1 MSFLERVKTH
11 SSKLTDSDQ
20 KLVAMLLERRAEAA
34 FLSGPQLAQRA
45 QVHEAAATRL
55 AQKLGFKGFPELRAQ
70 LQREVLEGQ
79 DAADRMRRSVS
90 KVEHGAFL
98 TDLIH
103 AEISA
108 LETLSLSVTQADIDR
123 AADMIFA
130 GRRIFVFG
138 QGHALSVASFL
149 QRRLDRFGA
158 TTIELTGRGR
168 DIAERLVSMEAED
181 VVIAL
186 AFRKQPQSYASL
198 LNHAKAV
205 GASTILIS
213 DLAGAAMDPQADL
226 MLAAPRGRSG
236 SEFQTPTVPFAIVNG
251 IVLTIAGRHEREI
264 IARLEKLSTLFD
276 QFD

>member
-1 MSFLERVKTH
+1 MSFLERIKTH

-20 KLVAMLLERRAEAA
+20 KLIAMLLERRAEAA

-45 QVHEAAATRL
+45 HVHEAAATRL
-55 AQKLGFKGFPELRAQ
+55 AQKLGFKGFPELRSQ
-70 LQREVLEGQ
+70 LQKEVLEGQ

-108 LETLSLSVTQADIDR
+108 LETLSLSVTQADIDK
-123 AADMIFA
+123 AADMIFS
-130 GRRIFVFG
+130 GRRIFVFS
-138 QGHALSVASFL
+138 QGHALSVATFL

-158 TTIELTGRGR
+158 TTTELTGRGR
-168 DIAERLVSMEAED
+168 DIAERMVSMEAGD
-181 VVIAL
+181 VVVAL
-186 AFRKQPQSYASL
+186 AFRKQPQSYAPL
-198 LNHAKAV
+198 LHHAKAV

-226 MLAAPRGRSG
+226 TLVAPRGRSG

-264 IARLEKLSTLFD
+264 IARLEKLSELFD

>member
-1 MSFLERVKTH
+1 MSFLERIKAH

-20 KLVAMLLERRAEAA
+20 KLIAMLLERRAEAA

-108 LETLSLSVTQADIDR
+108 LETLSLSVTQADIDK

-130 GRRIFVFG
+130 ARRIFVFS
-138 QGHALSVASFL
+138 QGHALSVATFL

-168 DIAERLVSMEAED
+168 DIAERTVSMEAAD
-181 VVIAL
+181 VVVAL
-186 AFRKQPQSYASL
+186 AFRKKPQSYAPL
-198 LNHAKAV
+198 LHHAKAV
-205 GASTILIS
+205 GATTILIS

-226 MLAAPRGRSG
+226 TLVAPRGRSG
-236 SEFQTPTVPFAIVNG
+236 SEFQTPTVPLAIVNG
-251 IVLTIAGRHEREI
+251 IVLTIAGRHEPEI
-264 IARLEKLSTLFD
+264 IARLEKLSQLFEH
-276 QFD
+276 FD